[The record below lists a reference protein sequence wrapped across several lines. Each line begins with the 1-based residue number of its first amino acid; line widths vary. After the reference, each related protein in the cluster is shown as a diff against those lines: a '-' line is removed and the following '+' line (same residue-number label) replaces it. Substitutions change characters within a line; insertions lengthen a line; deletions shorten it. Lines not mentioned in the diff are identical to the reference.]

1 MTFSSTRRH
10 LGRTALATFVGAAGL
25 VVSGCG
31 WRIRGFDLALPFKT
45 IAISGETGVANE
57 IRQMVFG
64 QPGIKIVQNQVEAEV
79 VLLIMSQTTDR
90 TVVAFSGDGRPRE
103 LQLRMR
109 TTYRVTD
116 GFAVELSSPQEI
128 SLTRD
133 VTVTE
138 SEALAQTSAEA
149 FMQEDMLRDTAQQL
163 IRRLRAIKPAAK

>member
-10 LGRTALATFVGAAGL
+10 LGRIALATFVGAAGL

-31 WRIRGFDLALPFKT
+31 WRVRGFDLALPFKT

-103 LQLRMR
+103 VQLRMR
-109 TTYRVTD
+109 STYRITD

-128 SLTRD
+128 SQTRY

-138 SEALAQTSAEA
+138 SEVLAQPIAETFA
-149 FMQEDMLRDTAQQL
+149 QEDMQRDVAQQL
-163 IRRLRAIKPAAK
+163 IRRLRAIKLAAK

>member
-1 MTFSSTRRH
+1 MTFSLTRRH
-10 LGRTALATFVGAAGL
+10 LGRIALATFVGAAGL

-31 WRIRGFDLALPFKT
+31 WRIRGFGLALPFKT
-45 IAISGETGVANE
+45 IAIPGETGVANE
-57 IRQMVFG
+57 IRQIVFG

-79 VLLIMSQTTDR
+79 VLLIMSQITDR
-90 TVVAFSGDGRPRE
+90 TVVAFSSDGRPRE

-109 TTYRVTD
+109 TTYRITD

-128 SLTRD
+128 IQTRY

-138 SEALAQTSAEA
+138 SEVLAQPIAET
-149 FMQEDMLRDTAQQL
+149 FVQEDMQRDVAQQL

>member
-1 MTFSSTRRH
+1 MTFSLTRRH
-10 LGRTALATFVGAAGL
+10 LGRIALATFVGAAGL

-64 QPGIKIVQNQVEAEV
+64 QPGIKIIQNQVEAEI
-79 VLLIMSQTTDR
+79 VLIIMSQTTDR
-90 TVVAFSGDGRPRE
+90 TVTAFSGAGRPRE

-109 TTYRVTD
+109 TTYRITD
-116 GFAVELSSPQEI
+116 GFAAELSSPQEI

-133 VTVTE
+133 ISVTE

-149 FMQEDMLRDTAQQL
+149 FMQEDMQRDTAQQL